1 MDFPCRLKGLGE
13 MKVDYAE
20 IEKTLK
26 SLTASPDRLKALSK
40 GLDKTQLHFRSAE
53 EPWSFN
59 DILAH
64 LRGCA
69 DVWGKSILAM
79 ISQEHPTLRYVSP
92 RTWMR
97 KTNYPEQD
105 FDISLE
111 AFTKQHNEL
120 LEALKALTNNDWSRG
135 ATFTAT
141 TKGREQTVLSYAQ
154 RIAQHENEH
163 CIQIEALLKEI
174 R

>member
-1 MDFPCRLKGLGE
+1 
-13 MKVDYAE
+13 MKADSAE

-26 SLTASPDRLKALSK
+26 SLAATPHRLKTLSK
-40 GLDKTQLHFRSAE
+40 GLDKTQLHFWSDE
-53 EPWSFN
+53 EPWSVN

-64 LRGCA
+64 LRACA
-69 DVWGKSILAM
+69 DVWGKSILTM

-97 KTNYPEQD
+97 KTNYPEQE
-105 FDISLE
+105 FHASLE
-111 AFTKQHNEL
+111 AFTRQRNEL
-120 LEALKALTNNDWSRG
+120 LEALKALTNPDWSRG
-135 ATFTAT
+135 ATFTGT

-174 R
+174 RA

>member
-1 MDFPCRLKGLGE
+1 
-13 MKVDYAE
+13 MKVDFAE

-26 SLTASPDRLKALSK
+26 SLAATPDRLKALSK
-40 GLDKTQLHFRSAE
+40 GLDNTQLHYRSDE

-64 LRGCA
+64 LRACA

-79 ISQEHPTLRYVSP
+79 SSQEHPTLRYVSP
-92 RTWMR
+92 RAWMR

-105 FDISLE
+105 FQASLE
-111 AFTKQHNEL
+111 AYTQQRNEL
-120 LEALKALTNNDWSRG
+120 LEALRALTNQDWSRG

-141 TKGREQTVLSYAQ
+141 TRRREQTVLSYAQ
-154 RIAQHENEH
+154 RIAEHENEH
-163 CIQIEALLKEI
+163 CIQIEALVMALNKA
-174 R
+174 